1 MDLRER
7 TLGDIAVEHPSSTR
21 VFLRHQLDFCCGGKR
36 SLELACVQAGLDPD
50 EIERELAREA
60 TRTDDASSWQR
71 RTSAELADH
80 IEAQYHQTL
89 RRDVPALIQAA
100 RRVEKVHA
108 EKPAVPAGL
117 ADELTAFW
125 DEMQHHMRKEEEIL
139 FPLLRRGGHGPM
151 VEMPVR
157 VMEHEHDEHAA
168 RLARIRELSHRMQ
181 PPSYAC
187 ATWRALYA
195 GLVALENELM
205 LHIHLENNIL
215 FARALGTA

>member
-1 MDLRER
+1 
-7 TLGDIAVEHPSSTR
+7 
-21 VFLRHQLDFCCGGKR
+21 
-36 SLELACVQAGLDPD
+36 
-50 EIERELAREA
+50 
-60 TRTDDASSWQR
+60 
-71 RTSAELADH
+71 
-80 IEAQYHQTL
+80 
-89 RRDVPALIQAA
+89 
-100 RRVEKVHA
+100 
-108 EKPAVPAGL
+108 
-117 ADELTAFW
+117 
-125 DEMQHHMRKEEEIL
+125 
-139 FPLLRRGGHGPM
+139 M